1 MLLEHFAKSKY
12 YANKQSR
19 DKSSHISNFHT
30 KSLSYAANFSVN
42 NLRNPVQY
50 PNLSCLHGNTKS
62 HCICMFVYIFIFN
75 HSIDIMPN
83 ISDLEAS
90 SVVANANVNE
100 SKFYFEYLF
109 ELT

>member
-1 MLLEHFAKSKY
+1 
-12 YANKQSR
+12 
-19 DKSSHISNFHT
+19 
-30 KSLSYAANFSVN
+30 
-42 NLRNPVQY
+42 
-50 PNLSCLHGNTKS
+50 
-62 HCICMFVYIFIFN
+62 MFVYIFIFN